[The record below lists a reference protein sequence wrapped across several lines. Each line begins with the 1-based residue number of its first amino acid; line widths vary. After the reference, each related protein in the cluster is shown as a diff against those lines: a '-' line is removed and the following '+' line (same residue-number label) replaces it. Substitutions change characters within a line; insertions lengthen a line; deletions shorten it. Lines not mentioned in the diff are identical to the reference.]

1 MDFDAIY
8 TESNDPWSHYLRIS
22 LKEYDQRYIRILKQ
36 HVKNSSTILE
46 IACGDGHFSEK
57 LANHFVPGKVDA
69 CDIST
74 KAVEIAI
81 KRFGSIVNFFVDK
94 IPDLENIDKKYDLI
108 VLNEAL
114 SYLNDKD
121 RELAVTRIR
130 NLSKSGG
137 YFFIS
142 SNIGRNYFQ
151 EDKLISLIKSRYGKI
166 VHIERNFNLIYY
178 KIVEVPLLALI
189 SFISTMAKKY
199 PWMKIVNGPAKVISK
214 YLLMNKF
221 LFQILQIMSKLFL
234 GRRGITNIYILA
246 LRNE

>member
-8 TESNDPWSHYLRIS
+8 AESNDPWSHHLRIS
-22 LKEYDQRYIRILKQ
+22 LKEYDQRYLRILKQ
-36 HVKNSSTILE
+36 HIKNSSTILE

-57 LANHFVPGKVDA
+57 LANHFVHSKIDA

-74 KAVEIAI
+74 KAVEIAK

-94 IPDLENIDKKYDLI
+94 IPVLENLDQKYDLI
-108 VLNEAL
+108 ILNEAL

-121 RELAVTRIR
+121 RELAVSRIR
-130 NLSKSGG
+130 DLSKSGG

-151 EDKLISLIKSRYGKI
+151 EDELISLIELCYGKI
-166 VHIERNFNLIYY
+166 VHFERNYNLIYY

-189 SFISTMAKKY
+189 SVINTMAKKY
-199 PWMKIVNGPAKVISK
+199 PWMKIVTGPVKFVFK
-214 YLLMNKF
+214 YLLKNRL
-221 LFQILQIMSKLFL
+221 LFQMLQMMSKLFL

>member
-8 TESNDPWSHYLRIS
+8 AESNDPWSHYLRIS
-22 LKEYDQRYIRILKQ
+22 LKEYDQRYLRILKQ
-36 HVKNSSTILE
+36 HIKNSSTILE
-46 IACGDGHFSEK
+46 IACGNGHFSEK
-57 LANHFVPGKVDA
+57 LANHFVHTMVDA

-81 KRFGSIVNFFVDK
+81 KRFGNIVNFFVDK
-94 IPDLENIDKKYDLI
+94 IPDLENIDQKYDLI

-114 SYLNDKD
+114 SYLNNKD
-121 RELAVTRIR
+121 RELAVIRIK

-151 EDKLISLIKSRYGKI
+151 EDKLISLIKSHYGKI
-166 VHIERNFNLIYY
+166 VHIERNYNLIYY
-178 KIVEVPLLALI
+178 KIIEVPLLGLI
-189 SFISTMAKKY
+189 SVISTTVKKY
-199 PWMKIVNGPAKVISK
+199 PWMKIVTGPAKVISK
-214 YLLMNKF
+214 YLLMNRV
-221 LFQILQIMSKLFL
+221 LFQMLQMISKLFL

-246 LRNE
+246 LKNG